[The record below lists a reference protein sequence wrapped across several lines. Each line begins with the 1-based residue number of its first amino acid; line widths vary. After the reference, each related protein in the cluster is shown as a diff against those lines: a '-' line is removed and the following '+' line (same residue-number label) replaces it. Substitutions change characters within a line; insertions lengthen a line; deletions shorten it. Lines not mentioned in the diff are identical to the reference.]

1 MAKTKYILNSYFR
14 VICDCE
20 LFAVK
25 LKKNDVL
32 CFNAMGWNI
41 IGARNNWYYS
51 GELKQV
57 SIDVLVPLKKN
68 ELGHLLMREV
78 DTR

>member
-1 MAKTKYILNSYFR
+1 MAKTKYTLNSYFR
-14 VICDCE
+14 LLYDCT

-32 CFNAMGWNI
+32 CFNSMGWKI
-41 IGARNNWYYS
+41 IGARSNWYFT

-68 ELGHLLMREV
+68 ELRNLLMREV